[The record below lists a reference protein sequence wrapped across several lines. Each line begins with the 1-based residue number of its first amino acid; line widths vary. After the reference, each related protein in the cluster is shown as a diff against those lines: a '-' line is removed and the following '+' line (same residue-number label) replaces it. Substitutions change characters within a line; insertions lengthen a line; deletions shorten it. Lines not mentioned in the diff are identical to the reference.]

1 MFDEIIQGVH
11 VIESE
16 QPPILIDMR
25 QSDDFLFCEKFTHKF
40 LLRREVCEKIS
51 AAQKLLPSGY
61 RFIIYEAF
69 RPRSRQ
75 IELWENI
82 LTQLHSEHPN
92 WSDDQLAVE
101 ADIFVANP
109 YGFGSGHQAGA
120 AVDITLCSDNG
131 QEFSMGTQVQE
142 FTTLTCT
149 DCTIIK
155 DEEIERRNILR
166 KVLESKG
173 VINYPN
179 EWWHFSYGDKLWA
192 EITKHIS
199 AFYAPID

>member
-16 QPPILIDMR
+16 QPPVLIDMR
-25 QSDDFLFCEKFTHKF
+25 QSGDFLFCEIFAHEF
-40 LLRREVCEKIS
+40 LLRREVCKKIS
-51 AAQKLLPSGY
+51 AAQKLLPPGY
-61 RFIIYEAF
+61 RFMVFEAF
-69 RPRSRQ
+69 RPHCRQ

-82 LTQLHSEHPN
+82 LVQLHREHPN
-92 WSDDQLAVE
+92 WSDDKCAVE

-131 QEFSMGTQVQE
+131 QEFFMGTQVQE
-142 FTTLTCT
+142 FNAQTRT
-149 DCTIIK
+149 DCTTIK
-155 DEEIERRNILR
+155 DEETERRNILR
-166 KVLESKG
+166 KALESQG
-173 VINYPN
+173 VINYPD

-192 EITKHIS
+192 KITNHNS